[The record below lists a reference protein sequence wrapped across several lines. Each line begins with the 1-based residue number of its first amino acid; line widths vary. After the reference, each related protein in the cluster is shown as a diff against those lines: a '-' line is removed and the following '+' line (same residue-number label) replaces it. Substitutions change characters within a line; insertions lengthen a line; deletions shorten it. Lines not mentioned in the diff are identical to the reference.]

1 MKNACTFFLT
11 LIITLSGMHSATA
24 LEQSLTDEERSI
36 QSAAVLEGTVISTK
50 FLKELK
56 VGALYSAQIRVD
68 SVEKGQPDLKADTV
82 IFYEQTYTGKDAQ
95 GLLTGMHGRLCPGYP
110 VIKVGQKVKVW
121 CIRQTT
127 EDYKDALFIPTSSW
141 AKQPK

>member
-1 MKNACTFFLT
+1 MKNATTLFLS
-11 LIITLSGMHSATA
+11 LIMLLSSIHPATA
-24 LEQSLTDEERSI
+24 SERLLTDEERSI

-95 GLLTGMHGRLCPGYP
+95 GLLTNMHGRACPGYP
-110 VIKVGQKVKVW
+110 EIKVGQKVKLW

-127 EDYKDALFIPTSSW
+127 EDYKNALFIPTSSW

>member
-1 MKNACTFFLT
+1 MKNAYTLFLT

-24 LEQSLTDEERSI
+24 FEVTLTDEERTI

-50 FLKELK
+50 FLKEMK

-82 IFYEQTYTGKDAQ
+82 VFYEQTYTGKDAQ
-95 GLLTGMHGRLCPGYP
+95 GFPTIGHGRACPGYP
-110 VIKVGQKVKVW
+110 EIKVGQKVKLW

-127 EDYKDALFIPTSSW
+127 EDYKNALFIPTSSW